1 MRITVIPDYGNK
13 DYILYPTETLKEYR
27 IKFVFAVILLWLSLG
42 EVVELN
48 FKKAGVKIPFCSKVW
63 NFLEDQFVLVQVF
76 LSFEEDMNQFFCK

>member
-1 MRITVIPDYGNK
+1 MRLTVILDYGNK

-42 EVVELN
+42 EAVELS

-63 NFLEDQFVLVQVF
+63 IFVEGEFGLVEVF